1 MKGEIEQRIK
11 QLRKQ
16 LQEASYAYY
25 VLDAPMLADEV
36 YDRLYR
42 DLQALELE
50 YPELITAESPTQ
62 RVGEKPATQF
72 YSVKH
77 NIPLYS
83 LENAFDIAE
92 FAKWQERWLRNSP
105 PLTPPYQ
112 GGGQDG
118 ITSPSNQKNNEITP
132 HLSNQENNEITPPLS
147 KGGLGG
153 VSYVCELKIDGSALA
168 LTYKNGIL
176 VRGATRG
183 DGVSGEDIT
192 QNVKTIRSIPLKL
205 NLDNPPP
212 IVEVRGEAFLSLGVF
227 EEINRER
234 EKVGE
239 QLFANPRNAAAGT
252 LRQLD
257 SKIVDKRKLD
267 FFAYTLDFDERKTR
281 RKDEAEP
288 LDLRYQAEP
297 GNEGESVGAVPPCPP
312 PSNEGKT
319 QWDSLELLRTMG
331 FKVNPNRKLC
341 YSLDEVRDYYELWDI
356 ERRNLPYMTDGV
368 VVKINSVELQKQLG
382 FTQRFPRWAIAL
394 KYPAQEVPTIVEAVT
409 IQVGRTGA
417 LTPVAELKPVQLA
430 GTTVSRASLHN
441 GDRISTLN
449 LHIGDTVI
457 VRKAGEIIPEV
468 VRVLPEL
475 RPDRAQLFQM
485 PSCCP
490 ECEQPVV
497 REKGEAV
504 TRCINTSCPAIL
516 KGSLIHFCSR
526 DALDINGVGEKLVQ
540 QMVDSNLVHCAADL
554 YDLTAERL
562 MNLERMGAKLAK
574 KLVNAIAQSKTQPWS
589 RVLYGLGIRHVGS
602 VNAQLLTERFT
613 NVEELAAVSAT
624 AIEGVYGIGPEIA
637 QSVYQWFQVP
647 ANYSLIERL
656 KTTGLQLK
664 SEVKSL
670 ISAETNLQF
679 AGKTFVITGTLPSLK
694 RDEAKDLIQKVG
706 GKVTNSVSAK
716 TDYVVVGE
724 DAGSKLEKAQSLGI
738 HQLSESELLE
748 LLEQPF
754 E

>member
-1 MKGEIEQRIK
+1 MEQRVK
-11 QLRKQ
+11 QLRQQ

-50 YPELITAESPTQ
+50 YPELIIAESPTQ

-83 LENAFDIAE
+83 LENAFDITE
-92 FAKWQERWLRNSP
+92 FAKWQERWLRIVPPLTPPYQDENLPPLTPHQDENLP

-118 ITSPSNQKNNEITP
+118 ITSPLSNQKNR
-132 HLSNQENNEITPPLS
+132 EITPPLS

-153 VSYVCELKIDGSALA
+153 GSYVCELKIDGSALA
-168 LTYKNGIL
+168 LTYENGVL

-212 IVEVRGEAFLSLGVF
+212 IVEVRGEAFLSLAVF

-234 EKVGE
+234 EKVGG

-257 SKIVDKRKLD
+257 SKIVDKRRLD
-267 FFAYTLDFDERKTR
+267 FFAYTLHFDE
-281 RKDEAEP
+281 P
-288 LDLRYQAEP
+288 
-297 GNEGESVGAVPPCPP
+297 VGSMDSASLPPE
-312 PSNEGKT
+312 NEGKT
-319 QWDSLELLRTMG
+319 QWESLELLRTMG

-341 YSLDEVRDYYELWDI
+341 YSLDEVREYYEFWDS
-356 ERRNLPYMTDGV
+356 ERRNLAYMTDGV
-368 VVKINSVELQKQLG
+368 VVKINPVELQKQLG

-441 GDRISTLN
+441 SDRISALN

-540 QMVDSNLVHCAADL
+540 QMVDSKLVNSAADL

-562 MNLERMGAKLAK
+562 MNLERMGAKLAE
-574 KLVNAIAQSKTQPWS
+574 KLVSAIAQSKTQPWS

-613 NVEELAAVSAT
+613 NVEELAAVSAA

-647 ANYSLIERL
+647 ANHSLIERL
-656 KTTGLQLK
+656 KTTGLQLQ
-664 SEVKSL
+664 SEVKSQN
-670 ISAETNLQF
+670 SAETNLQF
-679 AGKTFVITGTLPSLK
+679 AGKIFVITGTLPTLK
-694 RDEAKDLIQKVG
+694 RDEAKDLIQKAG

-738 HQLSESELLE
+738 SQLSESELLE
-748 LLEQPF
+748 LLEQQ
-754 E
+754 

>member
-1 MKGEIEQRIK
+1 MQGEIEHRIK

-25 VLDAPMLADEV
+25 ILDAPMLADEV

-42 DLQALELE
+42 DLQTLESE
-50 YPELITAESPTQ
+50 NPELITAESPTQ

-77 NIPLYS
+77 HIPLYS

-92 FAKWQERWLRNSP
+92 FAKWQERWLRVASALGLREN
-105 PLTPPYQ
+105 Q
-112 GGGQDG
+112 GV
-118 ITSPSNQKNNEITP
+118 E
-132 HLSNQENNEITPPLS
+132 
-147 KGGLGG
+147 
-153 VSYVCELKIDGSALA
+153 YVCELKIDGSALA
-168 LTYKNGIL
+168 LTYENGVL
-176 VRGATRG
+176 VRGVTRG
-183 DGVSGEDIT
+183 DGVSGENIT

-212 IVEVRGEAFLSLGVF
+212 IVEVRGEAFLSLAVF

-234 EKVGE
+234 EKAGE

-267 FFAYTLDFDERKTR
+267 FFAYTLHLDE
-281 RKDEAEP
+281 
-288 LDLRYQAEP
+288 L
-297 GNEGESVGAVPPCPP
+297 VGAVPPCPP
-312 PSNEGKT
+312 SSDNDAKT
-319 QWDSLELLRTMG
+319 QWDSLELLRKIG
-331 FKVNPNRKLC
+331 FKVNPNHKLC
-341 YSLDEVRDYYELWDI
+341 YSLDDVRDYYELWDT

-368 VVKINSVELQKQLG
+368 VVKINLVELQKQLG
-382 FTQRFPRWAIAL
+382 FTQRFPRWSIAL

-441 GDRISTLN
+441 GDRILALN

-485 PSCCP
+485 PTCCP

-540 QMVDSNLVHCAADL
+540 LMVDSKLLHSAADL

-562 MNLERMGAKLAK
+562 INLERMGAKLAE

-613 NVEELAAVSAT
+613 NVEELAAASSAT
-624 AIEGVYGIGPEIA
+624 IEGIYGIGPEIA

-647 ANYSLIERL
+647 ANQNLIERL

-664 SEVKSL
+664 SEVRSQT
-670 ISAETNLQF
+670 STQTNLQL
-679 AGKTFVITGTLPSLK
+679 AGKTFVITGTLPTLK
-694 RDEAKDLIQKVG
+694 RDEAKDLIQKAG

-738 HQLSESELLE
+738 HQLSESELIE
-748 LLEQPF
+748 LLKQPYN
-754 E
+754 

>member
-1 MKGEIEQRIK
+1 MQPELEQQIQ
-11 QLRKQ
+11 QLRQQ
-16 LQEASYAYY
+16 LQQASYAYY
-25 VLDAPMLADEV
+25 VLDTPMMADEV

-42 DLQALELE
+42 ELQELE
-50 YPELITAESPTQ
+50 SDYPELITAESPTQ

-72 YSVKH
+72 FSVKH

-83 LENAFDIAE
+83 LENAFNFEE
-92 FAKWQERWLRNSP
+92 FAKWQERWQRVA
-105 PLTPPYQ
+105 
-112 GGGQDG
+112 G
-118 ITSPSNQKNNEITP
+118 
-132 HLSNQENNEITPPLS
+132 ENPQLNAE
-147 KGGLGG
+147 
-153 VSYVCELKIDGSALA
+153 YVCELKIDGSALA
-168 LTYKNGIL
+168 LTYENGVL

-192 QNVKTIRSIPLKL
+192 QNVKTIRSIPLLL

-212 IVEVRGEAFLSLGVF
+212 IVEVRGEAFLSLAVF

-234 EKVGE
+234 EKAGE

-267 FFAYTLDFDERKTR
+267 FFAYTLYFDDGKTR
-281 RKDEAEP
+281 KKDEAEP

-297 GNEGESVGAVPPCPP
+297 GNEGDEGESVGAVPPCPP
-312 PSNEGKT
+312 SENEGKT

-331 FKVNPNRKLC
+331 FKVNPNRKIC
-341 YSLDEVRDYYELWDI
+341 YSLDEVREYYELWDM

-368 VVKINSVELQKQLG
+368 VVKINSVLLQKQLG

-409 IQVGRTGA
+409 VQVGRTGA

-441 GDRISTLN
+441 SDRLSELN

-475 RPDRAQLFQM
+475 RPNNAQLFQM
-485 PSCCP
+485 PTCCP

-516 KGSLIHFCSR
+516 RGSLIHFCSR

-540 QMVDSNLVHCAADL
+540 QMVDNNLLNSAADL
-554 YDLTAERL
+554 YDLNAERL
-562 MNLERMGAKLAK
+562 MNLERMGKKLAE
-574 KLVNAIAQSKTQPWS
+574 KLVSAIAQSKNQPYS
-589 RVLYGLGIRHVGS
+589 RVLYGLGIRHVGT
-602 VNAQLLTERFT
+602 VNAQLLTERFA
-613 NVEELAAVSAT
+613 NVEDLATVSA
-624 AIEGVYGIGPEIA
+624 AGIEGVYGIGPEIA
-637 QSVYQWFQVP
+637 QAVYQWFRVP
-647 ANYSLIERL
+647 ANQSLIARL
-656 KTTGLQLK
+656 KTAGLQLQ
-664 SEVKSL
+664 SEVKTQNP
-670 ISAETNLQF
+670 ADQNLQL
-679 AGKTFVITGTLPSLK
+679 AGKTFVLTGTLPTLK
-694 RDEAKDLIQKVG
+694 RDEAKDLIQKAG
-706 GKVTNSVSAK
+706 GKVTSSVSAK

-738 HQLSESELLE
+738 ELLSESELLE
-748 LLEQPF
+748 LLSKP
-754 E
+754 